1 MKICPNFSCPKE
13 LPFLHADSN
22 PPIHRIMS
30 TDLGGILKYPM
41 IQINMGKQG
50 ESIRFSEGFHRA
62 RRATEGIF
70 VFQYQEGEAFEL
82 FFQRWIVELYVYQ
95 FPVPAE

>member
-13 LPFLHADSN
+13 LPFPHADSN

-30 TDLGGILKYPM
+30 TDVGGILKYPM

-50 ESIRFSEGFHRA
+50 ESIGFSE
-62 RRATEGIF
+62 
-70 VFQYQEGEAFEL
+70 
-82 FFQRWIVELYVYQ
+82 
-95 FPVPAE
+95 